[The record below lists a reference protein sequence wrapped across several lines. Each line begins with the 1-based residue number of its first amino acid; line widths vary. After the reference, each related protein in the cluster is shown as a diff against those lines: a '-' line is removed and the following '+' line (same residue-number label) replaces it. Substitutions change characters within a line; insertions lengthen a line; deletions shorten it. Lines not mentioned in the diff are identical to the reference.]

1 MKTYVAAVFVF
12 GVLAVAS
19 ADVSHAEANPRLEA
33 WLDSNLP
40 DLVDTY
46 RELHA
51 HPELS
56 LEEEKTAA
64 RVAREFSGA
73 GYKVTVGVGGH
84 GVVGVLKNGPGPVVL
99 IRGDT

>member
-19 ADVSHAEANPRLEA
+19 AGVSHAEANPRLEA

-40 DLVDTY
+40 DLVDTS

-51 HPELS
+51 HP
-56 LEEEKTAA
+56 
-64 RVAREFSGA
+64 
-73 GYKVTVGVGGH
+73 
-84 GVVGVLKNGPGPVVL
+84 
-99 IRGDT
+99 